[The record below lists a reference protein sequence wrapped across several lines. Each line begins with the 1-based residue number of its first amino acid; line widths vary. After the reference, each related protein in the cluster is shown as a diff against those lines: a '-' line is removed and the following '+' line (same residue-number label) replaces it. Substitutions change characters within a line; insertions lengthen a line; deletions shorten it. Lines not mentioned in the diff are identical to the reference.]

1 MPPGVRFP
9 PSPANAQEP
18 NYNVNALVDFW
29 IPAPSK
35 PAELKAPFWNVVGR
49 LRDGTTTRQ
58 AQGELKVAAA
68 TQAQADHDFEGF
80 TPEVHSLTAEMNRD
94 GGRILL
100 PLLGAVVGRNILGR
114 EHAGAGRGSE
124 EMTSGSGHETLVSTL
139 LLWPWRWPFAAE
151 ARRQRTLHGGLVL
164 QDGAVLH
171 QGARERRGIDIL
183 DGQRAA
189 NRHRRGHPDR
199 KSVV

>member
-100 PLLGAVVGRNILGR
+100 PLLGAAALDRVRECGGSVADARPATAAGIRRPQRIRRRPSGAFPASIHREPPAGFVGRR
-114 EHAGAGRGSE
+114 AGRGPGPGGRQVVQGDWR
-124 EMTSGSGHETLVSTL
+124 TRRPASGRGFDRL
-139 LLWPWRWPFAAE
+139 ADA
-151 ARRQRTLHGGLVL
+151 GL
-164 QDGAVLH
+164 
-171 QGARERRGIDIL
+171 
-183 DGQRAA
+183 
-189 NRHRRGHPDR
+189 
-199 KSVV
+199 

>member
-94 GGRILL
+94 GGGSVAGARPATAAGIRRPQRIRRR
-100 PLLGAVVGRNILGR
+100 PSGAFPASIHREPPAGFVGRR
-114 EHAGAGRGSE
+114 AGRGPGAGGRQVVQGDWR
-124 EMTSGSGHETLVSTL
+124 TRRPASGRGFDRL
-139 LLWPWRWPFAAE
+139 ADA
-151 ARRQRTLHGGLVL
+151 GL
-164 QDGAVLH
+164 
-171 QGARERRGIDIL
+171 
-183 DGQRAA
+183 
-189 NRHRRGHPDR
+189 
-199 KSVV
+199 

>member
-68 TQAQADHDFEGF
+68 RQAQANHDFEGF

-100 PLLGAVVGRNILGR
+100 PLLGA
-114 EHAGAGRGSE
+114 
-124 EMTSGSGHETLVSTL
+124 
-139 LLWPWRWPFAAE
+139 AA
-151 ARRQRTLHGGLVL
+151 LVL
-164 QDGAVLH
+164 LH
-171 QGARERRGIDIL
+171 
-183 DGQRAA
+183 
-189 NRHRRGHPDR
+189 
-199 KSVV
+199 

>member
-100 PLLGAVVGRNILGR
+100 PLLGA
-114 EHAGAGRGSE
+114 
-124 EMTSGSGHETLVSTL
+124 
-139 LLWPWRWPFAAE
+139 AA
-151 ARRQRTLHGGLVL
+151 LVL
-164 QDGAVLH
+164 LH
-171 QGARERRGIDIL
+171 
-183 DGQRAA
+183 
-189 NRHRRGHPDR
+189 
-199 KSVV
+199 